1 MKELV
6 KQYLDQGISR
16 RTLMANLSA
25 AGLSAVAA
33 NTVAQAL
40 APVSA
45 RAAAASPD
53 AVRNVSGTGGQLYLQ
68 QLKAAGVEYYF
79 FNPSTGDAP
88 IFDAFVDEPAVQL
101 IKGVQEGVVVAM
113 ADGYARLSGKVGV
126 CSVAN
131 VGLPNG
137 VTQLVN
143 TYKDRIPLL
152 LVVGAFPQEQVG
164 RDGPQ
169 EYEHQENMLAPLT
182 KWYWQAQSVAGIPE
196 TVRRALKFAT
206 TPPGGPVFLAIPDNM
221 LRAEGAA
228 TVIDKALFDIP
239 MRIRAEQNDIEAVA
253 RLLIE
258 AKNPLLSVGDE
269 ITLCQGENE
278 VVELAELL
286 GLPVAGGG
294 EFGVWSKPFPTRNSL
309 YLGPVLANMR
319 FPGEIDLRLNL
330 GNQYGERRMPG
341 TTLVSIRRDPTSL
354 ARVSPV
360 DLALVSDLKLAAADL
375 VAAVKSL
382 ATKERLAQIAADRAR
397 RVHDYTKGMADLR
410 RNMLQEYATA
420 GSDNAPI
427 KLERLASELE
437 SSLEK
442 DTIYVNDVDSGKKMD
457 PFLSFGGGDKT
468 YVANGPNILGWGMSA
483 AFGAKLAKTDR
494 PVIAVLGDG
503 AFLFGGP
510 QPLWSQARYRA
521 PITNVILNN
530 MSYNNER
537 NRIWSFIGGAQAKSG
552 RDMTCFNGSPDV
564 DIAKTAQAF
573 GVEAE
578 TIKDA
583 SGVKA
588 ALVRSLRANTEGRP
602 YLLDIHVQ
610 RDGLGAASQWYP
622 PLSIADLRT
631 RKV

>member
-45 RAAAASPD
+45 QAAAASPG
-53 AVRNVSGTGGQLYLQ
+53 AVRDVTGTGGQLYLQ

-196 TVRRALKFAT
+196 TVRRALKFAA

-221 LRAEGAA
+221 LRAEGSAA
-228 TVIDKALFDIP
+228 VMDKKLFDVP
-239 MRIRAEQNDIEAVA
+239 MRIRADQKDIEAVA

-269 ITLCQGENE
+269 ITLCQGESE

-294 EFGVWSKPFPTRNSL
+294 EFGVWSKPFPTRNPL

-319 FPGEIDLRLNL
+319 FPSDIDLRLNL
-330 GNQYGERRMPG
+330 GNQYGERRTG
-341 TTLVSIRRDPTSL
+341 GATLVSIRRDPTSL

-382 ATKERLAQIAADRAR
+382 ATKERLAKIAADRAQ
-397 RVHDYTKGMADLR
+397 RVHDYTKGMAGLR
-410 RNMLQEYATA
+410 QQMLKEYAT

-427 KLERLASELE
+427 KLERLAAELE
-437 SSLEK
+437 STLEK

-457 PFLSFGGGDKT
+457 PFLAFGGADKT

-483 AFGAKLAKTDR
+483 AFGAKLAQPDR
-494 PVIAVLGDG
+494 PVVAVLGDG

-510 QPLWSQARYRA
+510 QPLWSQARYNA
-521 PITNVILNN
+521 PVTNIVINN

-552 RDMTCFNGSPDV
+552 RDMTCYNGSPDV
-564 DIAKTAQAF
+564 DIAKTSQAF

-578 TIKDA
+578 SVKEA

-588 ALVRSLRANTEGRP
+588 ALARALRANTDGRP

-622 PLSIADLRT
+622 PLSVADLRT

>member
-1 MKELV
+1 
-6 KQYLDQGISR
+6 
-16 RTLMANLSA
+16 
-25 AGLSAVAA
+25 
-33 NTVAQAL
+33 
-40 APVSA
+40 
-45 RAAAASPD
+45 
-53 AVRNVSGTGGQLYLQ
+53 
-68 QLKAAGVEYYF
+68 
-79 FNPSTGDAP
+79 
-88 IFDAFVDEPAVQL
+88 
-101 IKGVQEGVVVAM
+101 
-113 ADGYARLSGKVGV
+113 
-126 CSVAN
+126 
-131 VGLPNG
+131 
-137 VTQLVN
+137 
-143 TYKDRIPLL
+143 
-152 LVVGAFPQEQVG
+152 
-164 RDGPQ
+164 
-169 EYEHQENMLAPLT
+169 
-182 KWYWQAQSVAGIPE
+182 
-196 TVRRALKFAT
+196 
-206 TPPGGPVFLAIPDNM
+206 
-221 LRAEGAA
+221 
-228 TVIDKALFDIP
+228 
-239 MRIRAEQNDIEAVA
+239 
-253 RLLIE
+253 
-258 AKNPLLSVGDE
+258 
-269 ITLCQGENE
+269 
-278 VVELAELL
+278 
-286 GLPVAGGG
+286 
-294 EFGVWSKPFPTRNSL
+294 
-309 YLGPVLANMR
+309 MR

-397 RVHDYTKGMADLR
+397 RVRDYTKGMADLR

-483 AFGAKLAKTDR
+483 AFGAKLAKPDR

-588 ALVRSLRANTEGRP
+588 ALARSLRANTEGRP

>member
-16 RTLMANLSA
+16 RKLMANLSA

-45 RAAAASPD
+45 RAAAASPG
-53 AVRNVSGTGGQLYLQ
+53 AVRDVTGTGGQLYLQ

-182 KWYWQAQSVAGIPE
+182 KWYWQAQSVTGHSRDRAARASNSPRP
-196 TVRRALKFAT
+196 RRAVRCSSPFRTICCA
-206 TPPGGPVFLAIPDNM
+206 
-221 LRAEGAA
+221 LRGTAA
-228 TVIDKALFDIP
+228 VMDKALFDVP
-239 MRIRAEQNDIEAVA
+239 MRIRADQKDVEAVA

-269 ITLCQGENE
+269 ITLCQGESE

-286 GLPVAGGG
+286 GPSGRRWWRVRRLVKAVPDPQSAL
-294 EFGVWSKPFPTRNSL
+294 SRDLCSPTCDFPAT
-309 YLGPVLANMR
+309 
-319 FPGEIDLRLNL
+319 IDLRLNL
-330 GNQYGERRMPG
+330 GNQYGERRTG
-341 TTLVSIRRDPTSL
+341 GATLVSIRRDPISL

-360 DLALVSDLKLAAADL
+360 DLA
-375 VAAVKSL
+375 
-382 ATKERLAQIAADRAR
+382 
-397 RVHDYTKGMADLR
+397 
-410 RNMLQEYATA
+410 
-420 GSDNAPI
+420 
-427 KLERLASELE
+427 
-437 SSLEK
+437 
-442 DTIYVNDVDSGKKMD
+442 
-457 PFLSFGGGDKT
+457 
-468 YVANGPNILGWGMSA
+468 
-483 AFGAKLAKTDR
+483 
-494 PVIAVLGDG
+494 
-503 AFLFGGP
+503 
-510 QPLWSQARYRA
+510 
-521 PITNVILNN
+521 
-530 MSYNNER
+530 
-537 NRIWSFIGGAQAKSG
+537 
-552 RDMTCFNGSPDV
+552 
-564 DIAKTAQAF
+564 
-573 GVEAE
+573 
-578 TIKDA
+578 
-583 SGVKA
+583 SGV
-588 ALVRSLRANTEGRP
+588 RTSSSRP
-602 YLLDIHVQ
+602 PT
-610 RDGLGAASQWYP
+610 W
-622 PLSIADLRT
+622 
-631 RKV
+631 

>member
-6 KQYLDQGISR
+6 KQYIDQGISR
-16 RTLMANLSA
+16 RKLMANLSA
-25 AGLSAVAA
+25 AGLSAVAV

-45 RAAAASPD
+45 RAAAASPG
-53 AVRNVSGTGGQLYLQ
+53 AVRDVTGTGGQLYLQ

-182 KWYWQAQSVAGIPE
+182 KWYWQAQSVTGIPE
-196 TVRRALKFAT
+196 TVRRAFKFAA

-221 LRAEGAA
+221 LRTEGTAA
-228 TVIDKALFDIP
+228 VMDKALFDVP
-239 MRIRAEQNDIEAVA
+239 MRIRADQKDVEAIA

-269 ITLCQGENE
+269 ITLCQAESE

-294 EFGVWSKPFPTRNSL
+294 EFGVWSKPFPTRNPL

-319 FPGEIDLRLNL
+319 FPSDIDLRLNL
-330 GNQYGERRMPG
+330 GNQYGERRTG
-341 TTLVSIRRDPTSL
+341 GATLVSIRRDPVSL

-360 DLALVSDLKLAAADL
+360 DLPLVSDLKLAAADL
-375 VAAVKSL
+375 VTAVKSL
-382 ATKERLAQIAADRAR
+382 ATKERLAEIAADRSQ
-397 RVHDYTKGMADLR
+397 RVRDYTKGMAALR
-410 RNMLQEYATA
+410 QDMLKEYAS

-437 SSLEK
+437 TALEK
-442 DTIYVNDVDSGKKMD
+442 DTIYVNDVNSGKKMD

-468 YVANGPNILGWGMSA
+468 YIANGPNILGWGMSA
-483 AFGAKLAKTDR
+483 AFGAKLAQPDR
-494 PVIAVLGDG
+494 PVVAVLGDG

-521 PITNVILNN
+521 PITNIVLNN

-552 RDMTCFNGSPDV
+552 RDMTCYNGSPDV

-578 TIKDA
+578 SVKEA

-588 ALVRSLRANTEGRP
+588 GLARALRANTDGRP

-622 PLSIADLRT
+622 PLSVADLRT